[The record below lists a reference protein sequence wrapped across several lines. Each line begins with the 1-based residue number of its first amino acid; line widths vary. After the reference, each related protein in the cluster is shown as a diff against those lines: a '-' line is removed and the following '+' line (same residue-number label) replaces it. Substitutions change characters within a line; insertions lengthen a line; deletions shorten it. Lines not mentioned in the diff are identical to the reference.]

1 MNAPNRRLAFAKD
14 RLFMFSPVFYF
25 RKKSMLTSVFN
36 HHFRSFREAGLIDF
50 WVRNRIDDRK
60 LNTKH
65 REPTKLHMENVI
77 AAFQI
82 CGFMCL
88 ISFIIFILEIIS
100 VKCRR
105 IRLAIEYL
113 TY

>member
-1 MNAPNRRLAFAKD
+1 
-14 RLFMFSPVFYF
+14 
-25 RKKSMLTSVFN
+25 MLVPVFN
-36 HHFRSFREAGLIDF
+36 HQLMILREAGLIDL
-50 WVRNRIDDRK
+50 WIGHHIDDRK
-60 LNTKH
+60 SISN